1 MNPIL
6 ALLQRAKSKVI
17 LKITLLVIIQ
27 IGLICSSFFI
37 LIYYQSQATSI
48 GNSINLAGKNRYLTS
63 NSLFQTE
70 KFLDGSSNVLALK
83 TVIYNLE
90 ANIEALTYGGTT
102 SGTNIKSL
110 PTDFSGYLNKV
121 MRDFS
126 TYKSLIQDKIIGR
139 SQGTQVNTPET
150 VLVLKQ
156 NLEETA
162 LNMVRSSDLL
172 VTALSSYA
180 DNNSQNLIKLKLFL
194 AVLNIGI
201 LILILYLVTRILRP
215 IFLLTQATREIKKGN
230 LSHYVEQKSDD
241 ELGELTGSFNS
252 MINSLRIYIEEQRRL
267 GNDLKR
273 ANEEIQQR
281 ERIKDE
287 FINIAA
293 HEMRTPVQ
301 PILGLSELLKSR
313 RVRNKS
319 VTDDKEEEKMLD
331 MIISNAKRLLLLEEN
346 ILDVSRLENKIL
358 KLNKEECD
366 LVEIISTA
374 INDAENQIDKNTV
387 ELKYKPTELKNL
399 LLYADRAKLTRVVSN
414 LLSNA
419 IKVTKAGSITVDL
432 EKDDKEV
439 VVSVKDT
446 GPGIDPM
453 VKSKLFM
460 KFVTSSSSGTG
471 LGLFISK
478 SIVEAHGGKISAF
491 NNTNGKGATFTFT
504 LPILV
509 SNRAQYAE
517 ENL

>member
-1 MNPIL
+1 MKPIH

-17 LKITLLVIIQ
+17 LKITLLII
-27 IGLICSSFFI
+27 IEVGLICGSFFI
-37 LIYYQSQATSI
+37 LIYYQFQATSI
-48 GNSINLAGKNRYLTS
+48 GNSINLAGKSRYLTS

-70 KFLDGSSNVLALK
+70 KFLDGSSNLLALK
-83 TVIYNLE
+83 TSMYNLE
-90 ANIEALTYGGTT
+90 TNIEALSHGETT

-110 PTDFSGYLNKV
+110 PTDFASYLNNV
-121 MRDFS
+121 MSDFS
-126 TYKSLIQDKIIGR
+126 AYKSLIQDNIIGR
-139 SQGTQVNTPET
+139 SQGTQVNTTET
-150 VLVLKQ
+150 ALVLKQ

-162 LNMVRSSDLL
+162 SDLVNSSDVL
-172 VTALSSYA
+172 VTALGSYA
-180 DNNSQNLIKLKLFL
+180 DNNSQNLIKLKLFF

-215 IFLLTQATREIKKGN
+215 ISLLTQATREIKRGN
-230 LSHYVEQKSDD
+230 LNHQVEQKTDV

-267 GNDLKR
+267 GDELKE
-273 ANEEIQQR
+273 ANNEIQER

-301 PILGLSELLKSR
+301 PILGLSELVKSR
-313 RVRNKS
+313 RRANKPL
-319 VTDDKEEEKMLD
+319 VNDKEEDKMLD
-331 MIISNAKRLLLLEEN
+331 MIISNAKRLLLLQEN
-346 ILDVSRLENKIL
+346 ILDLSRVENKIL
-358 KLNKEECD
+358 SLKKEECD

-374 INDAENQIDKNTV
+374 INDFENQIDKNTV
-387 ELKYKPTELKNL
+387 KLEYIPTEPKNL

-432 EKDDKEV
+432 KKDDKEV
-439 VVSVKDT
+439 VISVKDT
-446 GPGIDPM
+446 GPGIDPT
-453 VKSKLFM
+453 VESKLFM
-460 KFVTSSSSGTG
+460 KFVTGSSSGTG

-478 SIVEAHGGKISAF
+478 RIVEAHGGKISGF

-504 LPILV
+504 LPLLV
-509 SNRAQYAE
+509 SKRAQYAE